1 MSIKQVG
8 LLRNLKFVPFV
19 ITIVNLSNKKN
30 MENNVINQPNT
41 IERSEFLKQV
51 GIGFGAIMLMN
62 CIQGC
67 SADTEIPD
75 PNPTTSTKVD
85 FKINLATTLLTDG
98 SFTVNKTN
106 NVIVARVN
114 ATTYLAVASLCTHEK
129 AEITYRA
136 ATNDFR
142 CPLHGSLFKSDGTVT
157 MGPAAT
163 ALKKFSTTVDTTNK
177 ELRVFE

>member
-1 MSIKQVG
+1 
-8 LLRNLKFVPFV
+8 
-19 ITIVNLSNKKN
+19 
-30 MENNVINQPNT
+30 MENNVISQSNT

-67 SADTEIPD
+67 SGETEIPD
-75 PNPTTSTKVD
+75 PNPIVGTKID
-85 FKINLATTLLTDG
+85 FKVNLATSLLTDG
-98 SFTVNKTN
+98 SFTVDKTR

-114 ATTYLAVASLCTHEK
+114 ADTYLAVSSLCTHQQ
-129 AEITYRA
+129 AEVAYRA

-142 CPLHGSLFKSDGTVT
+142 CPLHGSVFKSDGAVT
-157 MGPAAT
+157 TGPAT
-163 ALKKFSTTVDTTNK
+163 SALKKFSTTLDKTNK